1 VRALITGATG
11 FIGGRVA
18 RALVARGWDVVAL
31 VRSPE
36 RAGNLRE
43 MGVSLVGGD
52 VTEPATLSSPM
63 RRCDAVFHL
72 AAWYAIGAADRQR
85 MWTTNVGG
93 TENVLEEAAV
103 AGVPRIVYCSS
114 IAALGRGEPGEI
126 RDESS
131 VHPGVF
137 PSSYEETKWRAHLLA
152 RELAG
157 GGLPIVT
164 VMPGAVYGPGD
175 PSVLGVLLRYYAR
188 GWLVAFPRTTGEFSW
203 VYVEDVAEGIVKA
216 FEKGRDGEEYCLGG
230 ENFSINDLLEHLE
243 PVTGIRAPRF
253 ELPQRIVQLSRPIG
267 PLLARMMGQEPRF
280 LEEGIASMSGSY
292 MMSSDKATKE
302 LGYTFRPAEEGF
314 GETVR
319 WLKEH

>member
-1 VRALITGATG
+1 M
-11 FIGGRVA
+11 A

-36 RAGNLRE
+36 RAAHLRE

-72 AAWYAIGAADRQR
+72 AAWYVIGAADRQR
-85 MWTTNVGG
+85 MWATNVGG

-114 IAALGRGEPGEI
+114 IAALGRGAPGEI
-126 RDESS
+126 RYESS

-137 PSSYEETKWRAHLLA
+137 PSSYEETKWRAHLIA
-152 RELAG
+152 RELAA

-175 PSVLGVLLRYYAR
+175 PSVLGLMVRYYAR
-188 GWLVAFPRTTGEFSW
+188 GWLIAFPRVTGEFSW
-203 VYVEDVAEGIVKA
+203 VHVDDVAEGIVKA
-216 FEKGRDGEEYCLGG
+216 YEMGRDGEEYCLGG
-230 ENFSINDLLEHLE
+230 ENASIGELLAKLE
-243 PVTGIRAPRF
+243 AVTGIRPPRF
-253 ELPQRIVQLSRPIG
+253 TVPDKLVSLSRPVG
-267 PLLARMMGQEPRF
+267 PLVARLMGQEPRF

-292 MMSSDKATKE
+292 MMSSDKAVKE
-302 LGYTFRPAEEGF
+302 IGYTFRSAEEGF
-314 GETVR
+314 GETVT